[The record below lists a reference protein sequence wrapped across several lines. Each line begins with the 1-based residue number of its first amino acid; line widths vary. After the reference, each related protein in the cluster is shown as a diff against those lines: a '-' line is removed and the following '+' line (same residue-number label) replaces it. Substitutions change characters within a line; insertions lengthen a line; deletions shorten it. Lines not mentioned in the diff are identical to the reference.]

1 MTLQELDM
9 EINIKKN
16 EMLNLDKERKYNYI
30 KEVLKENQF
39 DNILDFINGDIFE
52 LIRCNIYVK
61 AKNISAEEGAVI
73 VNNLKSIF
81 EKMNDSSLD
90 FFLTSLIELKNNGK
104 INILVEAF
112 KEKSLLKSF
121 KYVKDLNYNLVI
133 LLDTI
138 KKNGVD
144 LSSFFDEFLD
154 NSDILINQIKLY
166 LMHKKISKLANRVIT
181 IIEEKNAHENDSKK
195 TEILTNYLKQQFD
208 VGVVFQLFENIDLF
222 VSEYERVDRIN
233 KKEIAVLN
241 AARVSLEKN
250 TEKKEIV
257 AYHDIVRHIKDL
269 RMKYCFLQFVK
280 EHNEKYYLELKQE
293 LSELQQ
299 NSKVAIQTLLANY
312 GITKDYYVFDEI
324 FHFSVEE
331 LEKILKILSLFDIS
345 IQEKVHILEVTSIE
359 QVLFLKACLDESL
372 ISISFVNSHLEIFEK
387 NSLKLFNL
395 KNNIGILNEYGILVS
410 LFTNSMEVLLSDS
423 DIIRKNLSILNSYN
437 LLKYMNGE
445 IDYSFLKNESLS
457 EIIDKYLELACEEYL
472 ISDLSLL
479 NKTQLKRLEI
489 YKLIGIEVSS
499 KEELEDILNEEKE
512 FFIPL
517 SESEEYLFD
526 EGEFIEEPTC
536 NVSLDE
542 LEQYKMTE
550 RVYNFDGIL
559 ISVQKVQRLLNMNF
573 SLYQAI
579 IHNTNLSEEQI
590 RKIINIISHPKTN
603 TLKNV

>member
-39 DNILDFINGDIFE
+39 DNILDFINGDTFE

-208 VGVVFQLFENIDLF
+208 VGVVFQLFENINLF

>member
-1 MTLQELDM
+1 
-9 EINIKKN
+9 
-16 EMLNLDKERKYNYI
+16 
-30 KEVLKENQF
+30 
-39 DNILDFINGDIFE
+39 
-52 LIRCNIYVK
+52 
-61 AKNISAEEGAVI
+61 
-73 VNNLKSIF
+73 
-81 EKMNDSSLD
+81 
-90 FFLTSLIELKNNGK
+90 
-104 INILVEAF
+104 
-112 KEKSLLKSF
+112 
-121 KYVKDLNYNLVI
+121 
-133 LLDTI
+133 
-138 KKNGVD
+138 
-144 LSSFFDEFLD
+144 
-154 NSDILINQIKLY
+154 
-166 LMHKKISKLANRVIT
+166 
-181 IIEEKNAHENDSKK
+181 
-195 TEILTNYLKQQFD
+195 
-208 VGVVFQLFENIDLF
+208 
-222 VSEYERVDRIN
+222 
-233 KKEIAVLN
+233 
-241 AARVSLEKN
+241 
-250 TEKKEIV
+250 
-257 AYHDIVRHIKDL
+257 
-269 RMKYCFLQFVK
+269 MKYCFLQFVK